1 MPLKKSIKVKLEMK
15 LISEKITKNE
25 YVRRPE

>member
-1 MPLKKSIKVKLEMK
+1 MPMKKSIKVKLEMK
-15 LISEKITKNE
+15 LKSEKITKNE

>member
-15 LISEKITKNE
+15 LKSEKITKNE